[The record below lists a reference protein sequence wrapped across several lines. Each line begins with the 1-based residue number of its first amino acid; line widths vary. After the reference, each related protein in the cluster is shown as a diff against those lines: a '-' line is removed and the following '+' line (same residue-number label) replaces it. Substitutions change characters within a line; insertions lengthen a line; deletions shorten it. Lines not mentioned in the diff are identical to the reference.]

1 MSLELWSTLASFG
14 TFIVIAATAVAAI
27 VQLRHA
33 RSGNQIAA
41 LTELRDA
48 FQSSEFTRAI
58 SFVET
63 HLSDLLKNPAFRYQ
77 FEYRAAR
84 TDEFS
89 GAIHQARL
97 VGNYFE
103 DMGALIAAGLL
114 DADLTAMIYSTDL
127 TRAWE
132 ALKPLVAI
140 GRRAP
145 EGNAVWENFEYA
157 AMLSQRWMAAHPNG
171 GYPKGAP
178 RLELQ
183 DEWLDADRAYRAA
196 IPSYAPSLPKN

>member
-48 FQSSEFTRAI
+48 FQSAEFTDAM

-63 HLSDLLKNPAFRYQ
+63 QLSDLLKNPRFRYQ

-84 TDEFS
+84 TGEFRD
-89 GAIHQARL
+89 AIHHVRL
-97 VGNYFE
+97 IGNYFE

-114 DADLTAMIYSTDL
+114 DADLTAMIYSSDL
-127 TRAWE
+127 ARAWE
-132 ALKPLVAI
+132 SLKPLVAI
-140 GRRAP
+140 GRRGP
-145 EGNAVWENFEYA
+145 GGSAVWENFEYA
-157 AMLSQRWMAAHPNG
+157 AMLSQQWMAAHPNG

-178 RLELQ
+178 RLEVQ
-183 DEWLDADRAYRAA
+183 DEWLDADRTYAAAYTLVQ
-196 IPSYAPSLPKN
+196 S

>member
-48 FQSSEFTRAI
+48 FQSTEFTQAM

-63 HLSDLLKNPAFRYQ
+63 QLSDLLKNPRFRFQ

-84 TDEFS
+84 TDEFRD
-89 GAIHQARL
+89 AIHRVRL

-114 DADLTAMIYSTDL
+114 DADLTAMIYSSDL
-127 TRAWE
+127 ARAWE
-132 ALKPLVAI
+132 SLKPLVAI
-140 GRRAP
+140 GRRGAG
-145 EGNAVWENFEYA
+145 GNAVWENFEYA
-157 AMLSQRWMAAHPNG
+157 AMLSQRWMRTHPNG
-171 GYPKGAP
+171 GYPTGAP
-178 RLELQ
+178 RLEIQDDWLQ
-183 DEWLDADRAYRAA
+183 ADRAYAA
-196 IPSYAPSLPKN
+196 SSILVQS